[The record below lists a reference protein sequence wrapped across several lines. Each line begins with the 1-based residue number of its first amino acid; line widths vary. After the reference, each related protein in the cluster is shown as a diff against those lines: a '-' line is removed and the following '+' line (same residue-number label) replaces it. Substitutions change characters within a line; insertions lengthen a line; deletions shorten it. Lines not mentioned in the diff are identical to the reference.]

1 MRLTKFWNKA
11 IEFYCTAKKPN
22 IKESFNIIFIAVS
35 EESLE
40 KIKERFISNYGL
52 SQTEIELS
60 KRNIENVGGTIDS
73 YYSAIKEVQNDL
85 NNPGK
90 YSFLR
95 FSILVVGAFKQDD
108 SSLKNY
114 WKDFDPF
121 LKGKG
126 INLINQNSRTD
137 YLNKLIINLSKFCYL
152 THEKTFFQLNI
163 FGENSNIINVGR
175 IKAHS
180 VFQGKTLRNIKKSIY
195 SLGYSD
201 SHSIDDLS
209 FDDIE
214 EIIKNSGETR
224 ILNLFNRDDD
234 AKEIVYVC
242 LKIWLEKWSPT
253 QEEKVQL
260 LKGKVSLE
268 KAPLSIIRV
277 WAINREKSNQIVEIK
292 FGFIYRTEI
301 GEEGLYY
308 LNKDENIYID
318 TSWGIRLSDSRILY
332 VIENYSSSISLNHND
347 LGLKFKNRQI
357 DLNEKAYAL
366 EKIPNRDYFIEH
378 QDKRVKIKDNPI
390 LIASKNEIKD
400 ENAIYFSDFTIQNQ
414 HNLNFKLY
422 RIIDSFEYSFLSF
435 IKTNS
440 LNIFPIGISDGTSST
455 KSYLS
460 SFPIKI
466 NYNNITKGE
475 IHLLENDNI
484 IKKTSL
490 NKIIDKLDTE
500 VNIGCL
506 SPGNYKIK
514 YLDDNKYLNFQN
526 GQDFIPFT
534 IVDAGTKD
542 RRIELKSETVN
553 TFNYHEFRGFKTFES
568 PEDSYIVLQNNDED
582 LYFKENHTDFYFFKS
597 NRDDWIV
604 RPNKDVSYLQRTL
617 FNPFKNELNYSKWE
631 IEMTYL
637 STQFLQYH
645 YKIKFCERPNSLRL
659 PFDINDF
666 YQKNDS
672 NRITNDFIN
681 ADCYYYKL
689 VEMDD
694 QLMEKYPNVAIGD
707 EIYVFSNKR
716 ENRNP
721 ENLLK
726 LVNQEFFPF
735 KK

>member
-1 MRLTKFWNKA
+1 MRLTEFWNKA
-11 IEFYCTAKKPN
+11 IEYYCTLDRTDT
-22 IKESFNIIFIAVS
+22 KEGFDTVFIAVS
-35 EESLE
+35 EEALE
-40 KIKERFISNYGL
+40 RIKEKYISSTNL
-52 SQTEIELS
+52 SEKEVKLANN
-60 KRNIENVGGTIDS
+60 NIESVGGTIDS
-73 YYSAIKEVQNDL
+73 YYSVIKEVHNDL
-85 NNPGK
+85 NNPRK

-121 LKGKG
+121 LKRKG
-126 INLINQNSRTD
+126 ITLINQNRRTD

-163 FGENSNIINVGR
+163 FGKNSTIVNVGR

-209 FDDIE
+209 FGDVE
-214 EIIKNSGETR
+214 AIIKNSGETR

-234 AKEIVYVC
+234 DAKEIVYVC
-242 LKIWLEKWSPT
+242 LKIWLKKWEPS

-268 KAPLSIIRV
+268 KAPLSIKRI
-277 WAINREKSNQIVEIK
+277 WAISRENNQIIEIK

-308 LNKDENIYID
+308 LNKDVNIYID
-318 TSWGIRLSDSRILY
+318 TSLGIRLSDSRILY
-332 VIENYSSSISLNHND
+332 VIENYTSGINLNNNE
-347 LGLKFKNRQI
+347 LNLKFKNRQI
-357 DLNEKAYAL
+357 DLNEKVYAL
-366 EKIPNRDYFIEH
+366 EKIPNTYYFIEH
-378 QDKRVKIKDNPI
+378 QDKRVKIIDNPI
-390 LIASKNEIKD
+390 LLASKNEIIN
-400 ENAIYFSDFTIQNQ
+400 ENADYFSEFTIQNQ
-414 HNLNFKLY
+414 HNLKFKLY
-422 RIIDSFEYSFLSF
+422 RIIDSFKYSFLSF

-440 LNIFPIGISDGTSST
+440 INIFPIGISDGISST

-475 IHLLENDNI
+475 IHLLENDI
-484 IKKTSL
+484 IVKEIQL
-490 NKIIDKLDTE
+490 DKIIDKLDTE
-500 VNIGCL
+500 VELGCL
-506 SPGNYKIK
+506 SPGKYKIK

-526 GQDFIPFT
+526 GHDFIPFT

-542 RRIELKSETVN
+542 RRIDLKSETVN
-553 TFNYHEFRGFKTFES
+553 TFNYHEFGEFKTFES
-568 PEDSYIVLQNNDED
+568 PEDSYIILQNNDED
-582 LYFKENHTDFYFFKS
+582 LYFKDNHTDFYFSKS
-597 NRDDWIV
+597 TRDDWIV
-604 RPNKDVSYLQRTL
+604 RPNKDISYLQRTL
-617 FNPFKNELNYSKWE
+617 FSPIKNELNYNSL
-631 IEMTYL
+631 IIDMVYL
-637 STQFLQYH
+637 STDFSQYQ
-645 YKIKFCERPNSLRL
+645 YKIKFCKRY
-659 PFDINDF
+659 DIYEFPLNFNDF
-666 YQKNDS
+666 YHKND
-672 NRITNDFIN
+672 NNTIPYNAIN
-681 ADCYYYKL
+681 VSCYYYKL
-689 VEMDD
+689 VEKDEGIT
-694 QLMEKYPNVAIGD
+694 EKYPNVCIGD
-707 EIYVFSNKR
+707 EIFILSNKQ
-716 ENRNP
+716 EHTFS